1 MNHHHHQPRINTSHL
16 ARKAI
21 IYLRQSSLSQVR
33 HNTESQRLQY
43 ALAERAAHL
52 GFKQIE
58 MIDKDLGSS
67 AAVGARHR
75 PGFQQL
81 LTSVAVGDVG
91 IILSRELSRLSR
103 TDKDWCHLIEIC
115 QLFDTLIG
123 DEETVYDPAHFDDQL
138 VLGIKGTISVAEL
151 NVLRIRLLQGKE
163 AKAKRG
169 ELFTVVAPGFIRDG
183 NQIVK
188 DPNRRVQDAIMLVFN
203 KFQALG
209 SIRQTYT

>member
-1 MNHHHHQPRINTSHL
+1 MGF
-16 ARKAI
+16 
-21 IYLRQSSLSQVR
+21 SQV
-33 HNTESQRLQY
+33 E
-43 ALAERAAHL
+43 
-52 GFKQIE
+52 I
-58 MIDKDLGSS
+58 IDKDLGYS
-67 AAVGARHR
+67 AASGARQR

-103 TDKDWCHLIEIC
+103 TDKDWCHLMEVC
-115 QLFDTLIG
+115 QLFNTLLG
-123 DEETVYDPAHFDDQL
+123 DEETVYDPNLFDDQL

-151 NVLRIRLLQGKE
+151 NMLRIRLLQGKE

-203 KFQALG
+203 KFHELG
-209 SIRQTYT
+209 SIRQTYTWFMDKDRKSVV